1 MMAYMRMFE
10 IGDLDERERFTKMV
24 KALDR
29 IYIKHV
35 NSKLKADREAAQR
48 KAKLGVKKGRRR

>member
-10 IGDLDERERFTKMV
+10 VVDLDERERFTRMV

-29 IYIKHV
+29 VYIKHV
-35 NSKLKADREAAQR
+35 NAKLKAGREQAQR
-48 KAKLGVKKGRRR
+48 KAKLGKGKRR